1 MRKHTVITGLAL
13 ILSACDGYTAPP
25 ISVDP
30 LVPVEIVLAPS
41 ATGNMT
47 SAGDTRSIVA
57 VVKNSNGAVITQ
69 LAVDW
74 KSSVPAVATIVNDG
88 NGAATITAVGDG
100 TTTISARSGSIE
112 STVNIVVHRTL
123 ASVTVTLPNRLL
135 EYGFA
140 SPIFATAF
148 DARHNAIPNVTGFI
162 YTTDNPSAAFVEQSG
177 IVTAL
182 FKFPIRPD
190 AVITATL
197 TRDGVTRSGT
207 VNMMAVEPAVFNTAA
222 LLLSENV
229 FSQQPLPSLGS
240 GLAIMNRNPTSIS
253 SRVMWADLTGPATSV
268 QIRGPGALTDS
279 ADVLVQLGPLPEA
292 GMPPVINS
300 IISNMSIRSQHGR
313 PPISLDSLKRLI
325 CSNVAHVEV
334 RTARFPN
341 GEIRGG
347 LNCIE

>member
-1 MRKHTVITGLAL
+1 MRKHSVCIGLAL
-13 ILSACDGYTAPP
+13 ILSACNDYTAPTTT
-25 ISVDP
+25 VDP
-30 LVPVEIVLAPS
+30 SVPAAIALAPS

-47 SAGDTRSIVA
+47 AAGDTRSIVA
-57 VVKNSNGAVITQ
+57 VVKNSKGAAITPA
-69 LAVDW
+69 AVDW
-74 KSSVPAVATIVNDG
+74 KSSVPAVATVVNDG

-112 STVNIVVHRTL
+112 NTATIVVRRAL

-135 EYGFA
+135 EYGLA

-148 DARHNAIPNVTGFI
+148 DARHNAIPNVTGFT

-182 FKFPIRPD
+182 FAFPIRPD
-190 AVITATL
+190 AVITATV

-207 VNMMAVEPAVFNTAA
+207 VNMMAVEPPVFNTGA

-229 FSQQPLPSLGS
+229 FPQPLPSHGS

-253 SRVMWADLTGPATSV
+253 SRVLWADLTGPATSV

-300 IISNMSIRSQHGR
+300 LISNASIRSQHGR

-325 CSNVAHVEV
+325 CSSLTHVEV
-334 RTARFPN
+334 RTARFPD

-347 LNCIE
+347 LNCID

>member
-13 ILSACDGYTAPP
+13 ILSACNDYTAPP
-25 ISVDP
+25 VIVDP
-30 LVPVEIVLAPS
+30 LAPTAIELAPS

-47 SAGDTRSIVA
+47 SAGDMRSIVA
-57 VVKNSNGAVITQ
+57 VVKNSNGAAITQ
-69 LAVDW
+69 AAVDW
-74 KSSVPAVATIVNDG
+74 KSSAPAVATVVSDG
-88 NGAATITAVGDG
+88 NGAATVTAVGDG

-112 STVNIVVHRTL
+112 NTVNIVVRRAL

-148 DARHNAIPNVTGFI
+148 DARHNAIPNVTGFT
-162 YTTDNPSAAFVEQSG
+162 YTTDNPSAAFVEPSG

-182 FKFPIRPD
+182 FTFPIRPD
-190 AVITATL
+190 AVITATV

-229 FSQQPLPSLGS
+229 FPQPVPSLGS
-240 GLAIMNRNPTSIS
+240 GLVIMNRNPTSIS
-253 SRVMWADLTGPATSV
+253 SRVLWADLTGAATSV
-268 QIRGPGALTDS
+268 EIRGPGTLADS
-279 ADVLVQLGPLPEA
+279 ADVLVELGPLPEP
-292 GMPPVINS
+292 GMPPVVNS
-300 IISNMSIRSQHGR
+300 LISNASIRSQRGR

-325 CSNVAHVEV
+325 CAGVTHVEV